1 MGDETKESPA
11 EALANCLL
19 AQYKL
24 CASGLAIGVAY
35 SLKTKK
41 GIIPVV
47 GLGVAGTMADLVYGY
62 TVECK
67 RQVQEYDNSK

>member
-1 MGDETKESPA
+1 MGYNTKDESPA

-24 CASGLAIGVAY
+24 CASGLAVGVAY

-47 GLGVAGTMADLVYGY
+47 GLGVAGKGR
-62 TVECK
+62 E
-67 RQVQEYDNSK
+67 